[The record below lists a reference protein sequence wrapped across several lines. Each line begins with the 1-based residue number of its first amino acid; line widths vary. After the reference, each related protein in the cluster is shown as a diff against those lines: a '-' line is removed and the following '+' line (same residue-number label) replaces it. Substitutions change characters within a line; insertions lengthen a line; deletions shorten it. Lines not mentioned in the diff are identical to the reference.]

1 MSEEIKRS
9 KNWLKIAGV
18 FSLMLLI
25 LVSATLLAGYS
36 WFNKKLDQVSV
47 TAEDE
52 LFVVPSGATIKE
64 VSELLEERGI
74 IESALIF
81 RLFMKLEY
89 RGASIKAG
97 EFMFEPPV
105 TIRSAAL
112 KLVEG
117 RVYYHRVT
125 VPEGLDW
132 QETAEILSGQ
142 GFGSAEEFLDLIDS
156 PQMVRDLDPEAANLE
171 GYLFPETYF
180 VTHDTS
186 PGKIIE
192 LMVDRFRLNW
202 TEEFQKQALSLDMS
216 IREVITLA
224 SLIEKETSLEAER
237 PLVSSVFHNRL
248 AKGMKLACDP
258 TVIYAV
264 KLVKPWD
271 GVINRSDLQLDSPYN
286 TYIYPGLPPGPIA
299 NPGIDSIRAALF
311 PEKSD
316 FLFFVSR
323 NDGSHVFSENYSDH
337 AVAVRMYQR

>member
-9 KNWLKIAGV
+9 KKWLKIAGV
-18 FSLMLLI
+18 FSLMLI
-25 LVSATLLAGYS
+25 VLVSATLVSGYS
-36 WFNKKLDQVSV
+36 WFNRQLDKVSV
-47 TAEDE
+47 TAEDQ
-52 LFVVPSGATIKE
+52 LFIVPSGASIKE
-64 VSELLEERGI
+64 VAELLEEKGI

-81 RLFMKLEY
+81 RLFMKMEY
-89 RGASIKAG
+89 RDASIKAG
-97 EFMFEPPV
+97 EFKFEPPV
-105 TIRSAAL
+105 TVRSAAL

-117 RVYYHRVT
+117 KVYYHRVT

-132 QETAEILSGQ
+132 QETAGAISAQ
-142 GFGSAEEFLDLIDS
+142 GFGSAEEYLELIAS
-156 PQMVRDLDPEAANLE
+156 PRLVRDLDPDAGNLE

-180 VTHDTS
+180 VTRDTS
-186 PGKIIE
+186 PKEIIA
-192 LMVDRFRLNW
+192 LMVDRFRKNW
-202 TEEFQKQALSLDMS
+202 TEEFQEQALSLGMS

-224 SLIEKETSLEAER
+224 SLIEKETSLQAER
-237 PLVSSVFHNRL
+237 RLVSSVFHNRL
-248 AKGMKLACDP
+248 AQGIKLACDP

-271 GVINRSDLQLDSPYN
+271 GIINRSDLQLDSPYN

-323 NDGSHVFSENYSDH
+323 NDGSHIFSEKYSDH
-337 AVAVRMYQR
+337 ALAVRKYQR